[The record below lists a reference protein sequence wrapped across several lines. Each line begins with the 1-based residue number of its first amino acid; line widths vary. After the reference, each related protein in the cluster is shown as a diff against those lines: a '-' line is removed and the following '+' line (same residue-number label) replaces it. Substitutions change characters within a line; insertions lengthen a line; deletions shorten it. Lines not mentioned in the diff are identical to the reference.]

1 MALLYWVFS
10 PFSTLDSYGEKN
22 PPAPVIIPLLNHE
35 YARKCTDKHSDIGHR
50 RRSDEERRGER
61 SGLTWKNAQPAV
73 GLPNPCRGGSL
84 VLRVQCVNWQTQEC
98 EDYSLAAWRGRHS
111 VDTWCGYSSL
121 SLSLLSSSSKRC
133 SESTGALPSERRER
147 ASIHDQSCVKNK
159 LQPVLDTYSYFFS
172 FSFFLPAQIALLYA
186 PPLRC

>member
-1 MALLYWVFS
+1 MFFL
-10 PFSTLDSYGEKN
+10 PFQYLGQLRRKKPACARYHPLSSITNTLVNAQTNTATSVTGGE
-22 PPAPVIIPLLNHE
+22 A
-35 YARKCTDKHSDIGHR
+35 T
-50 RRSDEERRGER
+50 RRGEER
-61 SGLTWKNAQPAV
+61 GERGGGLTWKNAQPAV